1 MELIHFVVPG
11 KPFGKQRPR
20 VACRRKFSKAYTPEK
35 TKTYE
40 NLVKLFYAQES
51 KGEMFPEDAELEIK
65 IVAYY
70 EIPKSVSK
78 VKREKMLSGEIRP
91 TKRPD
96 IDNVAKAI
104 YDSLNMV
111 AYHDDAAIVET
122 RVSKFYSDSPR
133 VEVTIKQINH

>member
-1 MELIHFVVPG
+1 VELIHFVVPG

-20 VACRRKFSKAYTPEK
+20 VACRGKFSKAYTPEK

-78 VKREKMLSGEIRP
+78 VKREKMLSGRIRP

-96 IDNVAKAI
+96 LDNVAKAI
-104 YDSLNMV
+104 YDSLNKV
-111 AYHDDAAIVET
+111 AYHDDAAIVEA
-122 RVSKFYSDSPR
+122 RISKYYSDSPR
-133 VEVTIKQINH
+133 VEVTIKRI

>member
-20 VACRRKFSKAYTPEK
+20 VACRGKFSKAYTPKE
-35 TKTYE
+35 TIAYE

-51 KGEMFPEDAELEIK
+51 KGEMFPEDAELEI
-65 IVAYY
+65 IILAYY
-70 EIPKSVSK
+70 EIPKSASK
-78 VKREKMLSGEIRP
+78 VKREGMLSGRIRP

-104 YDSLNMV
+104 YDSLNKV
-111 AYHDDAAIVET
+111 AYHDDAAIVDS
-122 RVSKFYSDSPR
+122 RISKFYSESPR
-133 VEVTIKQINH
+133 VEVIIKKI

>member
-20 VACRRKFSKAYTPEK
+20 VACRGKFSKAYTPKE
-35 TKTYE
+35 TIAYE

-51 KGEMFPEDAELEIK
+51 KGEMFPEDAELEI
-65 IVAYY
+65 IILAYY
-70 EIPKSVSK
+70 EIPKSASK
-78 VKREKMLSGEIRP
+78 VKREGMLSGRIRP

-104 YDSLNMV
+104 YDSLNKV
-111 AYHDDAAIVET
+111 AYHDDAAIVDS
-122 RVSKFYSDSPR
+122 RISKFYSENPR
-133 VEVTIKQINH
+133 VEVIIKKI

>member
-1 MELIHFVVPG
+1 MEQIQFVVPG
-11 KPFGKQRPR
+11 KPFGKQRQR
-20 VACRRKFSKAYTPEK
+20 VACRGKFSKAYTPKE
-35 TKTYE
+35 TIAYE
-40 NLVKLFYAQES
+40 NLVKLFYTQES
-51 KGEMFPEDAELEIK
+51 NGGMFPEEAELGIK

-70 EIPKSVSK
+70 EIPKAASK
-78 VKREKMLSGEIRP
+78 AKREKMLSGEIRP

-133 VEVTIKQINH
+133 VEVTIKQIKH

>member
-20 VACRRKFSKAYTPEK
+20 VACRGKFSKAYTPEK

>member
-20 VACRRKFSKAYTPEK
+20 VACRGKFSKAYTPKE
-35 TKTYE
+35 TIAYE

-51 KGEMFPEDAELEIK
+51 KGEMFPEDAELEI
-65 IVAYY
+65 IILAYY
-70 EIPKSVSK
+70 EIPKSASK
-78 VKREKMLSGEIRP
+78 VKREGMLSGKIRP

-104 YDSLNMV
+104 YDSLNKV
-111 AYHDDAAIVET
+111 AYHDDAAIVDS
-122 RVSKFYSDSPR
+122 RISKFYSDSPR
-133 VEVTIKQINH
+133 VEVIIKQI

>member
-20 VACRRKFSKAYTPEK
+20 VACKGKFSKAYTPEK

-51 KGEMFPEDAELEIK
+51 KGEMFPEEAELEIK

-70 EIPKSVSK
+70 EIPKSASK
-78 VKREKMLSGEIRP
+78 VKREGMLSGRIRP

-96 IDNVAKAI
+96 IDNIAKAI
-104 YDSLNMV
+104 YDSLNKV
-111 AYHDDAAIVET
+111 AYHDDAAIVES
-122 RVSKFYSDSPR
+122 RISKYYSDCPR
-133 VEVTIKQINH
+133 VEVTITQIK

>member
-20 VACRRKFSKAYTPEK
+20 VACRGKFSKAYTPEK
-35 TKTYE
+35 TTAYE

-51 KGEMFPEDAELEIK
+51 KGEMFPEDAELRVN

-70 EIPKSVSK
+70 EIPKAASK

-96 IDNVAKAI
+96 IDNIAKAI
-104 YDSLNMV
+104 YDSLNKV
-111 AYHDDAAIVET
+111 AYHDDAAIVES
-122 RVSKFYSDSPR
+122 RVSKFYSDNPR
-133 VEVTIKQINH
+133 VEVIIRQINH

>member
-20 VACRRKFSKAYTPEK
+20 VACRGKFSKAYTPKE
-35 TKTYE
+35 TIAYE
-40 NLVKLFYAQES
+40 NLVKLFYTQES
-51 KGEMFPEDAELEIK
+51 NGEMFPEDAQLEIV
-65 IVAYY
+65 IAAHY
-70 EIPKSVSK
+70 EIPKAVSK

-104 YDSLNMV
+104 YDSLNKV
-111 AYHDDAAIVET
+111 AYHDDAAIVEAMI
-122 RVSKFYSDSPR
+122 SKFYSDSPR
-133 VEVTIKQINH
+133 VEVTIKRI

>member
-20 VACRRKFSKAYTPEK
+20 VACRGKFSKAYTPKE
-35 TKTYE
+35 TIAYE
-40 NLVKLFYAQES
+40 NLVKLFYAQEAN
-51 KGEMFPEDAELEIK
+51 GEMFPVDAELAIK
-65 IVAYY
+65 ITAYY
-70 EIPKSVSK
+70 EIPKAASK
-78 VKREKMLSGEIRP
+78 AKREKMLSGEIRP

-111 AYHDDAAIVET
+111 AYHDDAAIVEA
-122 RVSKFYSDSPR
+122 RISKFYSDYPR
-133 VEVTIKQINH
+133 VEVTIKQIEY

>member
-20 VACRRKFSKAYTPEK
+20 VACRGKFSKAYTPKE
-35 TKTYE
+35 TIAYE

-51 KGEMFPEDAELEIK
+51 KGEMFPEDAELRVN

-70 EIPKSVSK
+70 EIPKSASK
-78 VKREKMLSGEIRP
+78 VKREKMLTGRIRP

-96 IDNVAKAI
+96 LDNVAKAI
-104 YDSLNMV
+104 YDSLNKV
-111 AYHDDAAIVET
+111 AYHDDAAIVEAMI
-122 RVSKFYSDSPR
+122 SKFYSDSPR
-133 VEVTIKQINH
+133 VEVTIKRI

>member
-20 VACRRKFSKAYTPEK
+20 VACRGKFSKAYTPKE
-35 TKTYE
+35 TIAYE

-51 KGEMFPEDAELEIK
+51 KGEMFPEDAELEI
-65 IVAYY
+65 IILAYY
-70 EIPKSVSK
+70 EIPKSASK
-78 VKREKMLSGEIRP
+78 VKREGMLSGKIRP

-104 YDSLNMV
+104 YDSLNKV
-111 AYHDDAAIVET
+111 AYHDDAAIVEAMI
-122 RVSKFYSDSPR
+122 SKFYSDSPR
-133 VEVTIKQINH
+133 VEVTIKRI

>member
-20 VACRRKFSKAYTPEK
+20 VACRGKFSKAYTPEK

-104 YDSLNMV
+104 YDSLNKV
-111 AYHDDAAIVET
+111 AYHDDAAIVES
-122 RVSKFYSDSPR
+122 RISKFYSDRPR
-133 VEVTIKQINH
+133 VEVTITNIKY

>member
-1 MELIHFVVPG
+1 MEQIHFIVPG

-20 VACRRKFSKAYTPEK
+20 VACRGKFSKAYTPKE
-35 TKTYE
+35 TIAYE
-40 NLVKLFYAQES
+40 NLVKLFYAQEAN
-51 KGEMFPEDAELEIK
+51 GEMFPADAELAIEIT
-65 IVAYY
+65 AYY
-70 EIPKSVSK
+70 EIPKAASK
-78 VKREKMLSGEIRP
+78 AKREKMLSGEIRP

>member
-20 VACRRKFSKAYTPEK
+20 VACRGKFSKAYTPEK

-78 VKREKMLSGEIRP
+78 VKREKMLSGRIRP

-96 IDNVAKAI
+96 LDNVAKAI
-104 YDSLNMV
+104 YDSLNKV
-111 AYHDDAAIVET
+111 AYHDDAAIVEA
-122 RVSKFYSDSPR
+122 RISKYYSDSPR
-133 VEVTIKQINH
+133 AEVTIKRI

>member
-20 VACRRKFSKAYTPEK
+20 VACRGKFSKAYTPEK

-78 VKREKMLSGEIRP
+78 VKREKMLSGRIRP

-96 IDNVAKAI
+96 LDNVAKAI
-104 YDSLNMV
+104 YDSLNKV
-111 AYHDDAAIVET
+111 AYHDDAAIVEA
-122 RVSKFYSDSPR
+122 RISKYYSDSPR
-133 VEVTIKQINH
+133 VEVTIKRI